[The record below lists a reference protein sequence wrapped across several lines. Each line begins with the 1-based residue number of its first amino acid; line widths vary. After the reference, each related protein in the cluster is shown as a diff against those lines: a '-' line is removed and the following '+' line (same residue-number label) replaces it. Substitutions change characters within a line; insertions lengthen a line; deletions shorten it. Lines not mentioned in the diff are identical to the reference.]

1 MVFPQGNHHVGI
13 KNEKNIVSFQNE
25 NPENSLNRF
34 FNSNNNK
41 ELKWVHRGGTKEK
54 ADCLV
59 EIQENK
65 TINIS
70 IKNHKSGTF
79 DWENTTKSVPEN
91 IKKIVLEF
99 KKNNLGK
106 EVTKELRKE
115 LESIFS
121 HLLENIDSSILGK
134 LLSELYEKYPE
145 YIIINKE
152 KEKKLVMFHK
162 TNLKKYFRNDVNFI
176 LKCTKR
182 AKTSRQ
188 IWIREND
195 GTEVNTKLRLR
206 LHLNNGITALLGKSK
221 CNKSSV
227 PTIKIQQDSVDNFIN
242 NCDNKTICSY

>member
-1 MVFPQGNHHVGI
+1 MYRIFYA
-13 KNEKNIVSFQNE
+13 E
-25 NPENSLNRF
+25 R
-34 FNSNNNK
+34 
-41 ELKWVHRGGTKEK
+41 
-54 ADCLV
+54 D
-59 EIQENK
+59 
-65 TINIS
+65 
-70 IKNHKSGTF
+70 
-79 DWENTTKSVPEN
+79 TT
-91 IKKIVLEF
+91 
-99 KKNNLGK
+99 
-106 EVTKELRKE
+106 
-115 LESIFS
+115 
-121 HLLENIDSSILGK
+121 
-134 LLSELYEKYPE
+134 LYEKYPE

-176 LKCTKR
+176 LKGTKR

-195 GTEVNTKLRLR
+195 GKEVNTKLRLR